1 MAGYIAMSI
10 LFRESNTEIDIM
22 INSIRNDL
30 LNRNSFSQSMALTL
44 ATNLGN
50 LELIEALTEN
60 VYQILENPQE
70 KQLYII
76 KKALICMGKVVK
88 DGKMMINVAG
98 ESGEVVSFRLHN
110 ESTGE
115 YFDLDTKV
123 NYSQKIGSLKCP
135 LSISSP
141 VMTGISTI
149 VTDEA
154 DEETY
159 YDLYGRR
166 VDGNNSTGIHI

>member
-1 MAGYIAMSI
+1 MAIVA
-10 LFRESNTEIDIM
+10 EI
-22 INSIRNDL
+22 
-30 LNRNSFSQSMALTL
+30 
-44 ATNLGN
+44 
-50 LELIEALTEN
+50 EK
-60 VYQILENPQE
+60 LENPE
-70 KQLYII
+70 DYTIG
-76 KKALICMGKVVK
+76 AFVDGECRGMGKVVK

-141 VMTGISTI
+141 VMTGITTI
-149 VTDEA
+149 ETDDA

-166 VDGNNSTGIHI
+166 VDGNNSTGIHIVKTVQNGKVTVKKVIKK

>member
-1 MAGYIAMSI
+1 
-10 LFRESNTEIDIM
+10 
-22 INSIRNDL
+22 
-30 LNRNSFSQSMALTL
+30 
-44 ATNLGN
+44 
-50 LELIEALTEN
+50 
-60 VYQILENPQE
+60 
-70 KQLYII
+70 
-76 KKALICMGKVVK
+76 MGKVVK

-141 VMTGISTI
+141 VMTGITTI
-149 VTDEA
+149 ETDDA

-159 YDLYGRR
+159 YDLYGRKIE
-166 VDGNNSTGIHI
+166 GNPSAGIYIVKTVKNGQVIVKKINKK